1 MINESSVPELARQY
15 GLTQLTAQYVLDL
28 RARLT
33 EEHPN
38 DADAQEKAFLDAVRD
53 GWTQGEPW
61 AQEWAEAAVRQGR
74 GFPDGRLE

>member
-1 MINESSVPELARQY
+1 
-15 GLTQLTAQYVLDL
+15 
-28 RARLT
+28 
-33 EEHPN
+33 
-38 DADAQEKAFLDAVRD
+38 VRD